1 MNTFGPMKAMAC
13 PNAAPRAGSP
23 ERFARIPNTWQQRAP
38 PIQTIAAEMWTNS
51 QSS

>member
-13 PNAAPRAGSP
+13 PNAMLRVGSP
-23 ERFARIPNTWQQRAP
+23 ERFARIPKTCATAAP
-38 PIQTIAAEMWTNS
+38 PIHTIAAEMWTNV